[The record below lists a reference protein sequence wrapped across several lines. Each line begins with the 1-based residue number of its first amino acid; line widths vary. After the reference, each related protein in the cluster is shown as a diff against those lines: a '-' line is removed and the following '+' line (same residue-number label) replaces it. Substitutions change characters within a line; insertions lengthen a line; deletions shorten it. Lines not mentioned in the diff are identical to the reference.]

1 MRVLITGGTGFIGYH
16 TALELVAHGH
26 EVRLLVRN
34 PDKAAGLYGDSMPDC
49 VKGDIA
55 DTGAMRKA
63 LKGCDALV
71 HTAAMVSTDKKD
83 ADLVYRTNVDG
94 TRNAIGQAVKL
105 GLGKIVHVSSVTAI
119 FDRKARRLDENSPPG
134 TAENAYGRSKVA
146 SERYVRSLQ
155 DEGAPV
161 HITYPASVIGPDD
174 PGLTEPHAGL
184 VACLYARAIMP
195 GGNQYVDVR
204 DVAWAH
210 RQLLELDLAP
220 GRYPLGGHF
229 LSWPQ
234 LGSRLQKLTG
244 RHLLPVVVAGSAMR
258 LLGRAIDA
266 VQPILNLDV
275 PMSHEASVYATQW
288 VEMDSSKAE
297 RELGLTFRPVEESLA
312 DAIRWLLDAGH
323 ISARLAGRLADQA

>member
-26 EVRLLVRN
+26 EVRLLVRD
-34 PDKAAGLYGDSMPDC
+34 PAKAARLYGASTPDF

-94 TRNAIGQAVKL
+94 TRNAIGQGVEL
-105 GLGKIVHVSSVTAI
+105 GLAKIIHVSSVTAI
-119 FDRKARRLDENSPPG
+119 FDTKARRLDENSPPG

-155 DEGAPV
+155 DKGAPV
-161 HITYPASVIGPDD
+161 HVTYPASVIGPDD

-184 VACLYARAIMP
+184 IAFLYIRAIMP

-204 DVAWAH
+204 DLAWAH
-210 RQLLELDLAP
+210 RQLLELDLDP

-234 LGSRLQKLTG
+234 LGRRLQKLTG
-244 RHLLPVVVAGSAMR
+244 RYLPPVLVAGSAMR
-258 LLGRAIDA
+258 LLGRAIDGL
-266 VQPILNLDV
+266 QPVLNLDV
-275 PMSHEASVYATQW
+275 PLSHEASVYATQW
-288 VEMDSSKAE
+288 VKMDSSKAE
-297 RELGLTFRPVEESLA
+297 HDLGLTFRPVDESLSE
-312 DAIRWLLDAGH
+312 AIRWLHSAGH
-323 ISARLAGRLADQA
+323 ISGRLAGRLAD

>member
-26 EVRLLVRN
+26 EVRLLVRD
-34 PDKAAGLYGDSMPDC
+34 PAKAARLYGPSTPDF

-94 TRNAIGQAVKL
+94 TRNAIGQGVEL
-105 GLGKIVHVSSVTAI
+105 GLDKIIHVSSVTAI

-134 TAENAYGRSKVA
+134 TAENAYGRSKVT

-155 DEGAPV
+155 DKGAPV
-161 HITYPASVIGPDD
+161 HVTYPASVIGPDD

-184 VACLYARAIMP
+184 IAFLYMRAIMP

-204 DVAWAH
+204 DLAWAH
-210 RQLLELDLAP
+210 RQLLELDLEP

-244 RHLLPVVVAGSAMR
+244 RFLPPVLVAGSAMR
-258 LLGRAIDA
+258 LLGRAIDGL
-266 VQPILNLDV
+266 QPVLNLDV
-275 PMSHEASVYATQW
+275 PLSHEASVYATQW
-288 VEMDSSKAE
+288 VKMDSSTAE
-297 RELGLTFRPVEESLA
+297 HDLGLTFRPVDESLS
-312 DAIRWLLDAGH
+312 DAIRWLHDAGH
-323 ISARLAGRLADQA
+323 ISGRLAGRLAD